1 MRKNDFLGT
10 NQVINA
16 SEIAQ
21 YSYCSISWY
30 LQKCGYKP
38 ISPSIEIGKENH
50 INLGKSINHIQNNIN
65 KSKIL
70 AAVGFLFLFISLI
83 MVIFRV
89 VL

>member
-1 MRKNDFLGT
+1 MGKKDLLGA
-10 NQVINA
+10 NQTISA

-38 ISPSIEIGKENH
+38 ISLSLEIGKENH
-50 INLGKSINHIQNNIN
+50 NNLGKSINHIQNNIN

-83 MVIFRV
+83 MVIFKV
-89 VL
+89 IS